1 MTNQRVEII
10 TSVERRRRWS
20 EAEKQAILADAAQT
34 SVSAA
39 ARKAGVAASLV
50 FRWRQQLGMSGM
62 ALPALSSAAASA
74 FAPVRITPEAAASGL
89 AGSGTIEIELA
100 SGARM
105 RITGA
110 VDVATLS
117 AAVAAL
123 AGGRRR

>member
-1 MTNQRVEII
+1 MTNQRVEVI

-20 EAEKQAILADAAQT
+20 EAEKQAILADAAAT

-39 ARKAGVAASLV
+39 ARKAGVAVSLV
-50 FRWRQQLGMSGM
+50 FRWRRQLGMDGL
-62 ALPALSSAAASA
+62 ALPAPSSGAA
-74 FAPVRITPEAAASGL
+74 FAPVQIAPEVAAVGL

-105 RITGA
+105 RIKGA

-117 AAVAAL
+117 AAIVAL

>member
-1 MTNQRVEII
+1 MTSQRVEVI

-20 EAEKQAILADAAQT
+20 EAEKQAILADAAST

-50 FRWRQQLGMSGM
+50 FRWRRQLDMNEI
-62 ALPALSSAAASA
+62 ALSVPSPAAASA
-74 FAPVRITPEAAASGL
+74 FARVQIGPEVASS
-89 AGSGTIEIELA
+89 AGPGTIEIELA

-105 RITGA
+105 RITGS

-117 AAVAAL
+117 VAIAAL

>member
-1 MTNQRVEII
+1 MTNPRVEVI

-20 EAEKQAILADAAQT
+20 EAEKLAILADAAVT

-50 FRWRQQLGMSGM
+50 FRWRGQLGMNGM
-62 ALPALSSAAASA
+62 ALAGPLPAAASA
-74 FAPVRITPEAAASGL
+74 FAPVRIAPEAASA
-89 AGSGTIEIELA
+89 AGPGTIEIELA

-110 VDVATLS
+110 VDVAMM
-117 AAVAAL
+117 AAAIAAL